1 MRDEYFYD
9 YSSTI
14 FAYNDANYIELSA
27 KLDTIFML
35 IKDDEVLQDKVLELL
50 YNQLEEKEFNY
61 ILQQNNIERD
71 TKGIYSM
78 NEDELKDRLLDMQD

>member
-1 MRDEYFYD
+1 MNVDIGGNKMRDEYFYD

-35 IKDDEVLQDKVLELL
+35 IKDDEVLQDKVLEFCHDLIML
-50 YNQLEEKEFNY
+50 KQYQLTNEYN
-61 ILQQNNIERD
+61 
-71 TKGIYSM
+71 
-78 NEDELKDRLLDMQD
+78 